1 MKIGIKNQ
9 FYPEQKA
16 LIEATFNNTRFI
28 KNYFLAQRNNY
39 WKNNRDLSK

>member
-9 FYPEQKA
+9 FYPDTEQQA

-28 KNYFLAQRNNY
+28 KNYFLAQRNTY
-39 WKNNRDLSK
+39 WKK